1 MIHGIVMTTM
11 TKWIHCMIVV
21 TVTVLDFFY
30 KKKLTK
36 IQKHTNNLL
45 TFTCEL

>member
-30 KKKLTK
+30 QKLTK
-36 IQKHTNNLL
+36 VQKHTNNLL
-45 TFTCEL
+45 TFTYEL